1 MQTVIDIKDAR
12 IEFKTS
18 KDIKVLLQE
27 AANSLG
33 MDLSSFLIST
43 ATQRAKKIIKEDN
56 LLTLSQEEWKNF
68 DNELNSSKKPTK
80 AFKELMN
87 LEGFDA

>member
-1 MQTVIDIKDAR
+1 MLTAIDLKDAR

-18 KDIKVLLQE
+18 KDIKALLQN

-43 ATQRAKKIIKEDN
+43 ATQRAKDVIKEDN
-56 LLTLSQEEWKNF
+56 LLTLSKEEWKHF
-68 DNELNSSKKPTK
+68 ESSISSSKKPTK
-80 AFKELMN
+80 ALKELMN
-87 LEGFDA
+87 LESFDD